1 MINKEHLS
9 LQGIRDIVSIK
20 ASMNW
25 GLSEKLKTAFP
36 GIIPLERPNVKLPT
50 YIDPNWL
57 VGFSEAEGS
66 FHISIYESPT
76 KTGYGLTLKFQITQH
91 FRDADLMKAL
101 VSIFGCGNY
110 KKRSPGTIG
119 DFVVT
124 KFSDITD
131 KIIPLFIQYPL
142 MGCKLVN
149 FNKFCQVADLMKVK
163 AHLTQDGLDKIRQI
177 INL

>member
-1 MINKEHLS
+1 M
-9 LQGIRDIVSIK
+9 K
-20 ASMNW
+20 ASLNW

-36 GIIPLERPNVKLPT
+36 GSIPLERPNIKLPT
-50 YIDPNWL
+50 YIYPNWL
-57 VGFSEAEGS
+57 VGFSKGEGGS
-66 FHISIYESPT
+66 FHISIYKYKT
-76 KTGYGLTLKFQITQH
+76 KTGYGLTLKFQITKH

-101 VSIFGCGNY
+101 VPYFGCGDY
-110 KKRSPGTIG
+110 KKRSSVTTG
-119 DFVVT
+119 DFVVN

-142 MGCKLVN
+142 LGYKLVN

-177 INL
+177 IHL